1 MMDAIRERIMIK
13 KIAAISGVAL
23 LGYLLV
29 WPVEVDPVAWTS
41 PDDNGYTGAFAQNQH
56 LSQIQRI
63 ELNDQI
69 GPEDMALGRDG
80 NVYFALL
87 SGDIQYIDTSGK
99 VSTLSNTGGR
109 PLGIEFDQQ
118 GNLLVADAFKGLLSV
133 DPKGAVTSL
142 VTEVDG
148 IAVNYADDV
157 DIADNGKIYF
167 SDASTKFHAKK
178 YGTFEASLLDINE
191 HGGHGRLIEFDPITK
206 QSVTILDGLN
216 FANGVAISH
225 DQNWVLV
232 NETGTYRIL
241 KVGIAESNKGEV
253 ETLIDNLPGFPDNIS
268 RGENGVY
275 WFGLVSPRSKPL
287 DLLSESAFLRKV
299 VQRLPAFMRPKAQH
313 FGHIVAVDDQGQ
325 VIHNLQDPLGMFGHT
340 TGALE
345 VGKELY
351 VSSLHEP
358 ALAKTVNVNYKEQP
372 VQKEVVQQ

>member
-1 MMDAIRERIMIK
+1 MIK
-13 KIAAISGVAL
+13 KISALSGVTL
-23 LGYLLV
+23 LAYLLA
-29 WPVEVDPVAWTS
+29 WPVEVEPVAWTS
-41 PDDNGYTGAFAQNQH
+41 PKDNGYTGQFAQNQH

-63 ELNDQI
+63 ELTDQI
-69 GPEDMALGRDG
+69 GPEDLALGQDG

-87 SGDIQYIDTSGK
+87 SGDIQSINSEGK
-99 VSTLSNTGGR
+99 IATLANTGGR
-109 PLGIEFDQQ
+109 PLGIEFDQN

-133 DPKGAVTSL
+133 TSKGEVTSL

-148 IAVNYADDV
+148 IPVNYADDV

-167 SDASTKFHAKK
+167 SDASTKFHAQR

-191 HGGHGRLIEFDPITK
+191 HGGHGRLIEFDPETK
-206 QSVTILDGLN
+206 KSQTILEGLN

-225 DQNWVLV
+225 DQKWVLV

-241 KVGIAESNKGEV
+241 KVGISDSNKGTV

-287 DLLSESAFLRKV
+287 DMLSGSAFLRKV

-313 FGHIVAVDDQGQ
+313 FGHIVAVNDNGQ
-325 VIHNLQDPLGMFGHT
+325 VVHNLQDPLGMFGHT

-345 VGKELY
+345 VGKDLF

-358 ALAKTVNVNYKEQP
+358 ALAKTVNVNFKEPQE
-372 VQKEVVQQ
+372 KAVVQQ